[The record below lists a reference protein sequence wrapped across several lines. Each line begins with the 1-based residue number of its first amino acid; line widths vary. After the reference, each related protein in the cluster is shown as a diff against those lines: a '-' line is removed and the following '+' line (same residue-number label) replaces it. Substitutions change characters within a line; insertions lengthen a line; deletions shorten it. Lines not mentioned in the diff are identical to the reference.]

1 MTDSSSPQSP
11 RDPLNELDLSAID
24 PSLLEPVGSRGG
36 SGQGSKVALLFG
48 AITATVVVSLEPVQH
63 WLSIRVGSVGSV
75 VLPLALG
82 LVSASLL
89 WRILEAQVK
98 ANPMTRRRSFGERL
112 QSFTKLEPWLAILGL
127 GGALTLKVT
136 NIAKGYEVGIG
147 LMAIIGGISGALW
160 LSRQIERRVDP

>member
-1 MTDSSSPQSP
+1 MTDSSPQQSP
-11 RDPLNELDLSAID
+11 RDPLNELDLSGID
-24 PSLLEPVGSRGG
+24 PSLLEPVRARNG
-36 SGQGSKVALLFG
+36 SGQGSKVVLLIG
-48 AITATVVVSLEPVQH
+48 TITATVLVSLEPVQQ

-98 ANPMTRRRSFGERL
+98 ANPITRRRSFGERL
-112 QSFTKLEPWLAILGL
+112 QSFTKLEPWLACFGL

-147 LMAIIGGISGALW
+147 LMAIVGGISGALW

>member
-1 MTDSSSPQSP
+1 M
-11 RDPLNELDLSAID
+11 
-24 PSLLEPVGSRGG
+24 
-36 SGQGSKVALLFG
+36 
-48 AITATVVVSLEPVQH
+48 VVSLEPVQH
-63 WLSIRVGSVGSV
+63 WLTIGVGSVGSV
-75 VLPLALG
+75 ILPLVLG

-98 ANPMTRRRSFGERL
+98 AKPATRRRSFGERL
-112 QSFTKLEPWLAILGL
+112 QSFTKLEPWLAFFGL

-147 LMAIIGGISGALW
+147 LMAIVGGISGALW

>member
-11 RDPLNELDLSAID
+11 RDPLNDLDLSAID
-24 PSLLEPVGSRGG
+24 PSLLEPVGSRGER
-36 SGQGSKVALLFG
+36 GQGSKIALLFG
-48 AITATVVVSLEPVQH
+48 AVTATVVVSLEPVQH
-63 WLSIRVGSVGSV
+63 WLTIRVGSVGSV
-75 VLPLALG
+75 ILPLVLG

-98 ANPMTRRRSFGERL
+98 AKPATRRRSFGERL
-112 QSFTKLEPWLAILGL
+112 QSFTKLEPWLAFGL

-147 LMAIIGGISGALW
+147 LMAIVGGISGALW

>member
-1 MTDSSSPQSP
+1 MTDSSPPQSP
-11 RDPLNELDLSAID
+11 RDPLNELDLSGID
-24 PSLLEPVGSRGG
+24 PSLLEPVRARSS
-36 SGQGSKVALLFG
+36 SGQGSRVAMLVG
-48 AITATVVVSLEPVQH
+48 TITATVLVSLEPVQQ
-63 WLSIRVGSVGSV
+63 WLSIRIGSVGSV
-75 VLPLALG
+75 VLPLTLG

-89 WRILEAQVK
+89 WRILEAQVR
-98 ANPMTRRRSFGERL
+98 ANPVNRRRSFGERL
-112 QSFTKLEPWLAILGL
+112 QSFTKLEPWLACFGL

>member
-11 RDPLNELDLSAID
+11 RDQLNDLDLSAID
-24 PSLLEPVGSRGG
+24 PSLLEPVTVSRGT
-36 SGQGSKVALLFG
+36 GQGSKYVLLTFTIVATI
-48 AITATVVVSLEPVQH
+48 AVSLEPSQH
-63 WLSIRVGSVGSV
+63 WLTLRVGSLGSV
-75 VLPLALG
+75 VLPLVLG

-98 ANPMTRRRSFGERL
+98 AKPPTQRKSFGQRL
-112 QSFTKLEPWLAILGL
+112 QSFTKFEPWIALFGL
-127 GGALTLKVT
+127 GGALVLKVT

-147 LMAIIGGISGALW
+147 IMAIVGGIAGALW

>member
-1 MTDSSSPQSP
+1 MTDSSPQQSP
-11 RDPLNELDLSAID
+11 RDPLNELDLSGID
-24 PSLLEPVGSRGG
+24 PSLLEPVRARSG
-36 SGQGSKVALLFG
+36 SGQGSKVALLVG
-48 AITATVVVSLEPVQH
+48 TIAATVVVSLEPVQH

-112 QSFTKLEPWLAILGL
+112 QSFTKLEPWLAIFGL

-136 NIAKGYEVGIG
+136 NIAKGSVVGIG

>member
-1 MTDSSSPQSP
+1 MSDSSPPQSP
-11 RDPLNELDLSAID
+11 QDPLNELDLSAID
-24 PSLLEPVGSRGG
+24 PSLLEPVRARSG
-36 SGQGSKVALLFG
+36 SGQGSKVALLVG
-48 AITATVVVSLEPVQH
+48 TIAATVVVSLEPVQH
-63 WLSIRVGSVGSV
+63 WLNIRVGSVGSV

-89 WRILEAQVK
+89 WRILEAQVR
-98 ANPMTRRRSFGERL
+98 ANPVNRRRSFGERL
-112 QSFTKLEPWLAILGL
+112 QSFTTLEPWLACLGL

-147 LMAIIGGISGALW
+147 LMAIVGGISGALW

>member
-1 MTDSSSPQSP
+1 MFERLAHP
-11 RDPLNELDLSAID
+11 I
-24 PSLLEPVGSRGG
+24 
-36 SGQGSKVALLFG
+36 VA
-48 AITATVVVSLEPVQH
+48 API
-63 WLSIRVGSVGSV
+63 GSVGSV

-112 QSFTKLEPWLAILGL
+112 QSFTKLEPWLAIFGL

>member
-1 MTDSSSPQSP
+1 MRARS
-11 RDPLNELDLSAID
+11 
-24 PSLLEPVGSRGG
+24 G
-36 SGQGSKVALLFG
+36 SGQGSKVALLVG
-48 AITATVVVSLEPVQH
+48 TIAATVVVSLEPVQH

-112 QSFTKLEPWLAILGL
+112 QSFTKLEPWLAIFGL